1 MAELESAQSVF
12 INYRREDSRVYADML
27 YTWLSDRYGDERVF
41 KDVDTIEL
49 GLDFGEAIERVVAA
63 SDVMLVVI
71 GGHWVTDQSGRRRLD
86 EPDDYVRMEIQ
97 AGLARNMRVIP
108 ILVGNATMPLGA
120 DLPESLAGLTRR
132 QAFELNDA
140 RLRADR
146 DELLWRLDRVMAK
159 GANGAAEP
167 ERTAPEPSAPPPPPP
182 PSQPPAQPPPVQ
194 RAPIDAQPQIEPN
207 LAEPQPDEARR
218 LRRWG
223 WALALGSLLIPFLA
237 IGAVILGRRVIALD
251 QGRSKRAG
259 ISIIAVAVILGLLSL
274 LIWADSV

>member
-1 MAELESAQSVF
+1 MTEPKSAQSVF

-27 YTWLSDRYGDERVF
+27 YTWLSDRYGEERVF

-71 GGHWVTDQSGRRRLD
+71 GGHWVTDPSGRRRLD

-108 ILVGNATMPLGA
+108 ILVGNATMPRGA

-140 RLRADR
+140 RLRSDR

-159 GANGAAEP
+159 GANGAAGP
-167 ERTAPEPSAPPPPPP
+167 ERTAPEPSAPPPP
-182 PSQPPAQPPPVQ
+182 SQPPPVQ
-194 RAPIDAQPQIEPN
+194 RAPAHAQPQIEPN

-223 WALALGSLLIPFLA
+223 WALAFGSLLIPFLA
-237 IGAVILGRRVIALD
+237 IGAVILGRRLIALG
-251 QGRSKRAG
+251 QGRSNRAG
-259 ISIIAVAVILGLLSL
+259 VSIIAVAVLLGLLSI
-274 LIWADSV
+274 LIWANA